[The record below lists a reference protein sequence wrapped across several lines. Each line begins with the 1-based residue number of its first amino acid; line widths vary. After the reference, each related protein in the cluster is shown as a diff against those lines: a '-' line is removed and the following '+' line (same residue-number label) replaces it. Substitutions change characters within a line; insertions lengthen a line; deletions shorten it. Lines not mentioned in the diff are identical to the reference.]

1 MRAGRVAIGPVIAG
15 AAALGAFGAF
25 ASCEALFPTHLDDAV
40 GTDATADGSV
50 ATDAPVVDVDAR
62 PDGSP
67 ADAAADRR
75 ATDAALVMDAADAA
89 EAGPN
94 PCLAAT
100 DDPASVLANVVAGF
114 RATEGTMCPWEYG
127 YFQDLADGGE
137 SAFTRFPTFSTAS
150 NEWVLPGTYAA
161 AGSGTLVPDVNLR
174 PDFRW
179 ISTYTGTVD
188 IEASVSLLQFPASE
202 QALGI
207 TVYVLVDGVEL
218 APTVIPNSLMAPLPI
233 TKTNVDIAAGQPID
247 FTIDCGG
254 DSNYDDTGVTIR
266 ILRSIVGDP

>member
-1 MRAGRVAIGPVIAG
+1 MFPQKEVAVKGGERHASSLLVGGTPPWLMRAGRVAIGPVIAG
-15 AAALGAFGAF
+15 TAALGALAAL
-25 ASCEALFPTHLDDAV
+25 ASCEALFPTHLDDA
-40 GTDATADGSV
+40 AADRH
-50 ATDAPVVDVDAR
+50 ATDAP
-62 PDGSP
+62 P
-67 ADAAADRR
+67 
-75 ATDAALVMDAADAA
+75 VMDAA

-137 SAFTRFPTFSTAS
+137 SAFTAFPSFNTAS
-150 NEWVLPGTYAA
+150 NEWMLPGTYAA
-161 AGSGTLVPDVNLR
+161 AGSGVLVPDVNLR

-179 ISTYTGTVD
+179 VSTYTGTVD

-207 TVYVLVDGVEL
+207 AV
-218 APTVIPNSLMAPLPI
+218 
-233 TKTNVDIAAGQPID
+233 
-247 FTIDCGG
+247 
-254 DSNYDDTGVTIR
+254 
-266 ILRSIVGDP
+266 